1 MSTAARQTLLSRI
14 LTESEFW
21 TRYEEQHDT
30 ITASDGISVTPYR
43 TYKFGEFSET
53 VYVYVYQFPDG
64 FLAGSEYVGSCDMC
78 QGRFDVQLRQQGTLT
93 YTTWR
98 EAMEVFIEHQLEW
111 FNQEQL
117 NNYMNALAQKWNESA
132 VLVTL

>member
-21 TRYEEQHDT
+21 TRYEEQQDS
-30 ITASDGISVTPYR
+30 ITASEGISVPHQ
-43 TYKFGEFSET
+43 TYQLGDFSET

-64 FLAGSEYVGSCDMC
+64 FLAGSEYVGSCDLC
-78 QGRFDVQLRQQGTLT
+78 QGRFDVRLRQEGDLT

-117 NNYMNALAQKWNESA
+117 NNYMNALAQKWKESP
-132 VLVTL
+132 VLLTM